1 MECFAAIQ
9 YFFIGNFDR
18 KFFWLSEQKMMH
30 SEHSGGV
37 GGGQTGGAG
46 GVDRY
51 Y

>member
-1 MECFAAIQ
+1 MCD
-9 YFFIGNFDR
+9 FDHLESR
-18 KFFWLSEQKMMH
+18 LRVWHCCLVSEIC
-30 SEHSGGV
+30 EGVPPRGV